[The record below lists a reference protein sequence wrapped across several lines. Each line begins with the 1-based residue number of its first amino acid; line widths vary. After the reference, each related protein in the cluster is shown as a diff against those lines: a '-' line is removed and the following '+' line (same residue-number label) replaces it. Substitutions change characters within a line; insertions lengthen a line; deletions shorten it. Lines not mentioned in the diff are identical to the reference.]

1 MENRWL
7 GRRGFWLTLYLAYA
21 AFSNAWWTYRALETY
36 WDLVS
41 HHDPRGPHWPFLLL
55 GILSALAVIGVVG
68 LWFLRK
74 WGLYLFL
81 LCWAAAVGVGIFLRL
96 PPLAH
101 LLNLVTL
108 VLLYLFVRPRRDQLQ

>member
-1 MENRWL
+1 MNERST
-7 GRRGFWLTLYLAYA
+7 GRRGVWLTVYLAYA
-21 AFSNAWWTYRALETY
+21 ALSNAWWTYRALGTY

-55 GILSALAVIGVVG
+55 AILSAVAIVGIVG

-81 LCWAAAVGVGIFLRL
+81 ACWAAAVGVGVFLRQPL
-96 PPLAH
+96 LAH

-108 VLLYLFVRPRRDQLQ
+108 FLLYLFVWPRRDELR